1 MEERKVNNQS
11 LAHFGVL
18 GMKWGIR
25 RFQNKDGSLTSAG
38 KQRDLKEVN
47 KEIAK
52 RNTDL
57 FVKSNNYA
65 ANRINGKWLEE
76 FNKKWSTAFEGY
88 DNWQKSPKYSEY
100 ENAYIKNLSSLM
112 NESLS
117 NNPKSVIKTKLGSTY
132 TARYLEK
139 AGNIVWATPKEW
151 NEHDK
156 K

>member
-25 RFQNKDGSLTSAG
+25 RFQNKDGSLTPAG
-38 KQRDLKEVN
+38 KQKDLKEVN
-47 KEIAK
+47 KEITK

-57 FVKSNNYA
+57 FIKSNNYA
-65 ANRINGKWLEE
+65 ANRINGRWLEE

-88 DNWQKSPKYSEY
+88 DNWQSSPKYSEY

-112 NESLS
+112 NESLR

-139 AGNIVWATPKEW
+139 SGNIVWATPKEW